1 MWKQGHE
8 LYGSLYKVNVSFF
21 FNLILVII
29 LLSTLLSEPKMLKT
43 SIFKKR
49 VIKYAYNSKSLEI
62 LIYKTSIANQL
73 VLTCHVTLQYY

>member
-29 LLSTLLSEPKMLKT
+29 LLSTLLSEPKMLKNFN
-43 SIFKKR
+43 I
-49 VIKYAYNSKSLEI
+49 
-62 LIYKTSIANQL
+62 
-73 VLTCHVTLQYY
+73 